1 MHLGIHDQNRT
12 FGTITRK
19 QLWCKCSIFP
29 YIWARRKGAGDTD
42 CVWGQ
47 TNYDREQAKTSRA
60 RATQRNNSFC
70 TWQPPITSPPDS
82 TSREQVCMTK
92 SCIAAQVFA
101 GQEQKVRMI
110 NHNHT
115 HLWPPGTEK
124 HLEMVHKHKLP
135 HIPSAWVREQVLLSQ
150 WHSASQME
158 KKKFTEFWNK
168 GLQLLETVLTAFTE
182 HHSSKEEITTLSCAS
197 HVLHP
202 LPAFSPWWYIH
213 YGLTKVSLSDTSS
226 LSHHPQKNLTEV
238 QLHLC
243 GYPALGVPPSPESGN
258 GWYSHRRR
266 ISDLSGW

>member
-1 MHLGIHDQNRT
+1 MTRTGPLGPSQESSCGANAPFFLTSEQGGKGQEILIV
-12 FGTITRK
+12 FGGRRSTTGSRLK
-19 QLWCKCSIFP
+19 Q
-29 YIWARRKGAGDTD
+29 AGHGLHRGTTAS
-42 CVWGQ
+42 VPGSLPSLAYL
-47 TNYDREQAKTSRA
+47 T
-60 RATQRNNSFC
+60 
-70 TWQPPITSPPDS
+70 P
-82 TSREQVCMTK
+82 SREQVCMTK

-101 GQEQKVRMI
+101 GQEQKVRLI

-115 HLWPPGTEK
+115 HLWPPRTEK
-124 HLEMVHKHKLP
+124 HLQMVHKHKLP

-150 WHSASQME
+150 WHSAPQME
-158 KKKFTEFWNK
+158 IKIITEFWNK
-168 GLQLLETVLTAFTE
+168 GLQLLETALTGFTE

-202 LPAFSPWWYIH
+202 LPAFPPWWYIH

-226 LSHHPQKNLTEV
+226 LSHQPQKNLTEV

-243 GYPALGVPPSPESGN
+243 VYPALGFPPPPESGN